1 MMIPVTFKKKTYRI
15 AFDHLER
22 DYVVPKT
29 KKATAISEKRRVTTC
44 SIWLQPKRGDVKLV
58 ATGQA
63 VCRPPDKFSRPEGR
77 KRALT
82 RAVVALTGPRKR
94 WVTRF
99 PDGKAQ
105 DFVSNCDPTIR
116 RHLVESGMVEYLPIN
131 GARELRKAVWDAYFA
146 RLPMRVT
153 VISKLL
159 PGKMFVKMLRPP
171 TDAELKTMMDAASAS
186 LHEGMD

>member
-44 SIWLQPKRGDVKLV
+44 SIWLQPKRGDIKLV
-58 ATGQA
+58 ASGRA

-77 KRALT
+77 ERALA

-94 WVTRF
+94 LVLRGLR
-99 PDGKAQ
+99 GKKYVIKERVVNPPEARRE
-105 DFVSNCDPTIR
+105 DIR
-116 RHLVESGMVEYLPIN
+116 D
-131 GARELRKAVWDAYFA
+131 AKALRKAVWDAYFA
-146 RLPMRVT
+146 TVSTKHGPMSAVRVAGPAFIRL
-153 VISKLL
+153 
-159 PGKMFVKMLRPP
+159 P
-171 TDAELKTMMDAASAS
+171 TDAEAREGVKRLLAAAGAPAT
-186 LHEGMD
+186 ED